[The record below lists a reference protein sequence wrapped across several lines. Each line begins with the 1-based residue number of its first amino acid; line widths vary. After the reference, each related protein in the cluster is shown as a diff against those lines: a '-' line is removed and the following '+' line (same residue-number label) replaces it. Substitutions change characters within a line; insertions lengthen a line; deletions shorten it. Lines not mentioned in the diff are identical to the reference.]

1 MRILNTIDETKQAI
15 RKLKEQGKIIGF
27 VPTMGY
33 LHEGHIHLIEACKK
47 ENDITVVSIFVN
59 PAQFAPTEDFNRYPR
74 DVDRDVKMLE
84 KAGADLL
91 FCPEIKEVYPEGYAT
106 YIEVEKMGKVLC
118 GKNRPTHFRGV
129 LTVVLKLF
137 NITSPHHAYFGQ
149 KDAQQAIIIKKMSVD
164 LNLDVCV
171 RTIPTVR
178 DADGLALSSRNSYLS
193 TGERS
198 LALYLPGALDKA
210 RLQINSGLRN
220 AEAVKQLIR
229 NELNR
234 HSSIRIDYV
243 DAVDLER
250 LEDVETVEL
259 NDTLIAAAI
268 WVGKT
273 RLIDNFI
280 LGEI

>member
-1 MRILNTIDETKQAI
+1 
-15 RKLKEQGKIIGF
+15 
-27 VPTMGY
+27 V
-33 LHEGHIHLIEACKK
+33 
-47 ENDITVVSIFVN
+47 
-59 PAQFAPTEDFNRYPR
+59 
-74 DVDRDVKMLE
+74 DVD
-84 KAGADLL
+84 
-91 FCPEIKEVYPEGYAT
+91 
-106 YIEVEKMGKVLC
+106 
-118 GKNRPTHFRGV
+118 
-129 LTVVLKLF
+129 
-137 NITSPHHAYFGQ
+137 
-149 KDAQQAIIIKKMSVD
+149 
-164 LNLDVCV
+164 LDVCV